1 MKGTGLKQG
10 TRVAAYETARSS
22 KVMKLAYSLI
32 MKLVEVYLGVRI
44 DNLAKKKKKI
54 PPHRQFCVTNQEIL
68 YTTR

>member
-32 MKLVEVYLGVRI
+32 MKLVEIYLGVRI
-44 DNLAKKKKKI
+44 VNLAKKKI
-54 PPHRQFCVTNQEIL
+54 PPHRHFCVTNQEIL
-68 YTTR
+68 YTIR